1 MLNRS
6 TVVKIILKVAYNE
19 NIGLGLFCIFFLT
32 NNIVMQLIFF
42 IIKHIKLLRISQIND
57 IFYYKNN
64 TMICMLCI
72 KKVLYDLLIIL
83 YELNNLV
90 VNQMFPRS

>member
-42 IIKHIKLLRISQIND
+42 
-57 IFYYKNN
+57 YYKAYKI
-64 TMICMLCI
+64 T
-72 KKVLYDLLIIL
+72 
-83 YELNNLV
+83 
-90 VNQMFPRS
+90 